1 MNKTK
6 FLVQSAII
14 AAIYATLT
22 VAFAPFSYGLMQV
35 RISEAL
41 TILPFFTPAAIPG
54 LFVGV
59 ILSNIVGGYGM
70 LDIVLGSL
78 ATLSAA
84 YLTYKVKKDYLAP
97 LPPVIINA
105 IVIGAMLA
113 YILNVP
119 VLVAM
124 GWVGLGQ
131 LIACYAIGYPL
142 LKYLKKYKNTLFKL

>member
-6 FLVQSAII
+6 FLVQSAVI

-59 ILSNIVGGYGM
+59 IISNIVGGYGM

-84 YLTYKVKKDYLAP
+84 FLTYKLKKDYLAP

-105 IVIGAMLA
+105 VVIGAMLA
-113 YILNVP
+113 YLLNVP

-124 GWVGLGQ
+124 AWVGLGQ

-142 LKYLKKYKNTLFKL
+142 LKYLKKYKNTLFQL